1 MTKKLWQASLNQKKN
16 SNLFKFENYISKKFN
31 KKFNNDFQ
39 KILDWSI
46 KNSSEFWSS
55 FWDFTKIN
63 GKKNSKNSKK
73 IKKSKVFYKNLFL
86 PGSTLNFANNLLA
99 KNDKKKVATFISENG
114 FREERSWLNLNQN
127 TNKLVQFLK
136 NKKIKQKDRVAAY
149 MPNTIETVE
158 AFISTTAI
166 GAIWSS
172 CSPDFGVKGVIERFS
187 QINPKIL
194 FITDQYFYNSKQ
206 INIIERL
213 PEILKAIPSI
223 KNVVVTNYPGKS
235 SVKHKKK
242 IKNIKINTWAELMK
256 VNTKDMI
263 YPNFDFE
270 HELAILYS
278 SGTTGKPKCICHRTG
293 GVLLQHKKEHQL
305 HCDIKEGDNVFY
317 FTTCGWMMW
326 NWLISSLASKASI
339 VLFDGSPMFKKDD
352 LLLKIADRE
361 KITLLGVSAKYI
373 DALRKF
379 KPTLKYKYKLNK
391 LKTICSTG
399 SPLSNDGFKYV
410 YQNIKKDVHLSS
422 ISGGTDIVSCFILG
436 NIYQPVHMGEIQ
448 NKGLALN
455 VDIFND
461 KGKPI
466 KNSKGELVCK
476 NPFPSMPL
484 KFWNDKKDKKFKEA
498 YFNRFSNV
506 WHHGDFAEIKNTKG
520 FIIHGR
526 SDTTL
531 NPGGVRLGTAEI
543 YSEVEKF
550 KEIKESIV
558 VGQSWDN
565 DVRIVLFIVMNA
577 KFFLTEDLLKKIK
590 IQIRKNASPRHV
602 PSKVIVVRD
611 IPRTKS
617 GKIVELAVKNIIEGN
632 NIKNKEALANPKIL
646 EQFKNLK
653 ELSS

>member
-1 MTKKLWQASLNQKKN
+1 MTKKLWQASFDQKKN
-16 SNLFKFENYISKKFN
+16 SNLFQFENYISKKFN
-31 KKFNNDFQ
+31 IKFNNDFQ

-46 KNSSEFWSS
+46 KNSSDFWSS
-55 FWDFTKIN
+55 FWDFTKIKGIKSN
-63 GKKNSKNSKK
+63 KK
-73 IKKSKVFYKNLFL
+73 IKKSKIFYKNLFL
-86 PGSTLNFANNLLA
+86 PGSKLNFANNLLA
-99 KNDKKKVATFISENG
+99 KNNKKKAVTFISENG
-114 FREERSWLNLNQN
+114 FREERSWEKLNQN

-166 GAIWSS
+166 GATWSS

-194 FITDQYFYNSKQ
+194 FIIDQYFYNGKQ
-206 INIIERL
+206 INIIDRV

-223 KNVVVTNYPGKS
+223 KNVVVANYPGKKLLKS
-235 SVKHKKK
+235 KKK
-242 IKNIKINTWAELMK
+242 INKIKLINWSKLMKINYKNMT
-256 VNTKDMI
+256 
-263 YPNFDFE
+263 YSNFDFE
-270 HELAILYS
+270 NELAILYS

-293 GVLLQHKKEHQL
+293 GVLIQHKKEHQL

-326 NWLISSLASKASI
+326 NWLVSSLASKASI

-352 LLLKIADRE
+352 LLLKIADQE
-361 KITLLGVSAKYI
+361 EITLLGVSAKYI
-373 DALRKF
+373 DALSKF
-379 KPTLKYKYKLNK
+379 KPNLKYKFKLNK

-410 YQNIKKDVHLSS
+410 YQNIKKEVHLSS
-422 ISGGTDIVSCFILG
+422 ISGGTDIVSCFVLG
-436 NIYQPVHMGEIQ
+436 NLYQPVYMGEIQ
-448 NKGLALN
+448 NKGLAMD

-466 KNSKGELVCK
+466 KNIKGELVCK

-484 KFWNDKKDKKFKEA
+484 KFWNDKNEKKFKDA
-498 YFNRFSNV
+498 YFNRFLDA
-506 WHHGDFAEIKNTKG
+506 WHHGDFAEIKKTKG
-520 FIIHGR
+520 FVIPGR

-577 KFFLTEDLLKKIK
+577 KFLFTKDLLKKIK

-602 PSKVIVVRD
+602 PSKVIVVND

-617 GKIVELAVKNIIEGN
+617 GKIVELAVKNTIEGN
-632 NIKNKEALANPKIL
+632 NIKNIEALANPKAL

-653 ELSS
+653 ELSI